1 MRFVHFTSGEALT
14 RAVAW
19 KFLSGGLFLF
29 AIGLLILLF
38 PLILAVVV
46 AAFCF
51 IAGLSLVGIAWRIFW
66 TARPIPPGRKAEDA
80 VWREIE

>member
-1 MRFVHFTSGEALT
+1 MRFVHLTSSEALS

-19 KFLSGGLFLF
+19 KFFSGGLFLL
-29 AIGLLILLF
+29 ALGLLILLF

-51 IAGLSLVGIAWRIFW
+51 LGGFALVGLAWRIYW
-66 TARPIPPGRKAEDA
+66 TAKPIPPSRYAEDA
-80 VWREIE
+80 VWREIK